1 MVVEEMVMDVG
12 LPPLQN
18 RNLFLDQKA
27 WQRVVWL
34 VWLVPVHLF
43 LDQEKTRLMM
53 VVAGVVV
60 VVVVVV
66 MAAWWVVLLFL
77 QFSPVPSPVFVGL
90 FAEVEMTVFF

>member
-1 MVVEEMVMDVG
+1 MDVG

-60 VVVVVV
+60 VV

-77 QFSPVPSPVFVGL
+77 QFSPVPSLVFVGL
-90 FAEVEMTVFF
+90 FAEVEMMVFF

>member
-1 MVVEEMVMDVG
+1 MVVEEMVTDVG

-53 VVAGVVV
+53 
-60 VVVVVV
+60 
-66 MAAWWVVLLFL
+66 AAWWVVLLFL
-77 QFSPVPSPVFVGL
+77 QYSPVPSPVFVGL
-90 FAEVEMTVFF
+90 FAEVEMAVFF